1 MPDCPEASTPS
12 PILVHVPPKGYAS
25 QSGLVVVGGVLSISA
40 VGGPVAD
47 GGAAG
52 SAAGGVQLTIH
63 GTGFEADPSLM
74 KVTLRRIGGST
85 DLAVCTVI
93 ASTQGSLL
101 CRTGATAS
109 PLADVD
115 TQTTVRVA
123 TLESASGNAEVASV
137 ELPGGYQLLS
147 AADSAT
153 LTGLDATVGS
163 TAGGHLV
170 CISGTNL
177 DAGGAAP
184 TVTLGI
190 AQCETLNATSTATQL
205 CCTTTA
211 ATAGTAVP
219 LVHTALLGNALMTA
233 TMPGYSYTAA
243 PSVYA
248 ILPASGYAGS
258 AVTLT
263 MDSPNGGLPTPEVTI
278 GGYPCTSVAAISNGD
293 GSTTLSFAASSVPPG
308 THSVHVH
315 VPSFGDAA
323 VADHLAFE
331 ASIVI
336 TSIAPN
342 AGSAGGG
349 TLLTLSGHGFDYITA
364 DEQASIVTIGD
375 RPCVVASRTPT
386 QITCQTPAVL
396 ETTAD
401 VRPWVNS
408 FYPLPP
414 SPPTPSPP
422 PSPPALPPERPSPPA
437 VPPRVP
443 PSTPPPSSP
452 PVSPPLIPPPF
463 QPPPLSP
470 PPSSPPAPPLP
481 PISPPPPFTPWVVST
496 VSLTNG
502 ALVENTRDD
511 ARLVKLIAEGS
522 ELGGAYIVGDG
533 PVTIVVEATSPAP
546 SASHVRWYLCKHD
559 HPYLKMVWVD
569 ATTNTDGQVRLHQ
582 ERATYLNGWS
592 QANENAA
599 YINGVVDS
607 GSEIVDSALHL
618 WNAKVVAYR
627 TRQVYGSP
635 VPPKP
640 PRPPPTSPPGA
651 GTIACDACQ
660 AQNQGFCTGLVLCE
674 AKTITPCSSGQ
685 GALEYVASSADDYEF
700 LIGYNLVPIGYVCS
714 LAFAPDAPQPPPAL
728 PPPPPLPPSPP
739 TSPPS
744 PSPLSPPSPAPPRT
758 CSDSCE
764 RPGWVSDGMC
774 DDGGSGSVYSLCLLG
789 TDCTD
794 CGPRSVSPL
803 PPPPPMLPPP
813 LPPLPSPPLAPPPTA
828 LPPPPPEMLKQPV
841 RVQSMTGH
849 AVLCAADADCT
860 FGFALSLTPVLL
872 SSSPASGNEGDTLT
886 LTGHGLSLTASENR
900 VLVGDQS
907 CEVLTAEQNTSFTPP
922 ACDAAACSQQLQTV
936 VQLTCRLPPQDSETL
951 HMVGVATAAGGVAPA
966 LVSATV
972 STPPQLRQ
980 ISPSSGSVGGGTTL
994 SLSGDGFAT
1003 RRAALEVTVGGRNC
1017 RVLSTNATSVRC
1029 VSPVAATLADDST
1042 AAVLVSVRG
1051 VAASC
1056 TAPPCDFSYSRA
1068 RTPVLTGATVTSS
1081 DAAAW
1086 SIDLSGSFGDGGT
1099 FPIETVQIRIGGVTA
1114 CVPVGGASATALTCV
1129 SEPPMAGNQVVSLSS
1144 GWGAALGAPI
1154 VVGTLLAAT
1163 SFSPAATTLAGG
1175 TTLTIAGSGFSPA
1188 ATTVRVCGSVC
1199 EVGSASA
1206 TSVTCVVPSSLAHQ
1220 TGRQTLKLFNVSG
1233 VEVQPHTLGYA
1244 SGPPP
1249 SPPMQPPLPSLPPP
1263 PSPTSPPSPLLPQT
1277 WCLRGQGACNA
1288 GYMGYTYPGSLEA
1301 CVADCESSAGCGFF
1315 AYETRANKR
1324 CARYSL
1330 SGGCG
1335 GISGYVNYDTYELA
1349 CASPYPAAPSLPPRP
1364 PSPPPGPPTIA
1375 SAELVSVHQIGPA
1388 SKCIDHDMSN
1398 MCHSAGGD
1406 DQWLSLELADGVA
1419 PVGEVRLYNRVDC
1432 CQARLGHHQLWVGSY
1447 SGQIG
1452 APAQLCADDTAPATI
1467 GPFVHD
1473 CGGMTGSHVTLVLPG
1488 AGRYLHLAEVE
1499 IDLAPPA
1506 PPSLPPP
1513 PPLMSDVHGV
1523 GHNLVQLSF
1532 AWLTLANLPR
1542 GASLRSVVI
1551 KLTPHSGRGG
1561 AIASVISAALDCGS
1575 GLGPAA
1581 DETVEWEMQPY
1592 DLGFAEDRTPDLAPL
1607 LRDAVNGRDHSQ
1619 QHECAVVLTIRR
1631 ARGEGERYF
1640 YAPHATDAATRPQL
1654 ELIYDSPTT
1663 AAQLSWA
1670 PERKCNVSVAVPVPI
1685 TANETCHPDNAA
1697 SGLSLSGTSPCP
1709 HLQLTATAAT
1719 SSSSCVMSVN
1729 GVNLFAGCGLD
1740 RLVVGR
1746 DGVCVAAL
1754 DVAEVGSPR
1763 AACFDTQT
1771 VGAGT
1776 EELAAWVDRLAVGAT
1791 AMVVSCSRLAWRHSR
1806 QSLGP
1811 VLASLGALDPPT
1823 YLDDAYALVGTK
1835 GAASPLAEARVQC
1848 CENPAPVCLTCDQT
1862 LAVASVPLACGLHA
1876 PTAPSA
1882 SVLGTEPFFGG
1893 FGSESH
1899 VAGVGAL
1906 VGPTATPSSRVEA
1919 GPASGAIAGFQADDA
1934 DVLDAACE
1942 TALTTRGGDAYGAH
1956 LATDGNAATYWLASG
1971 SPDAVV
1977 TLNLGATRQ
1986 VTHIELDW
1994 EAPAYS
2000 LLVLYS
2006 AAAVGD
2012 DWRVGG
2018 TVNELEALHA
2028 NPPRMPSLTAT
2039 LGDGGANAA
2048 VGVSVRRLRLYMAD
2062 PANATRPV
2070 FALRELRVVS
2080 CALSEASVMLG
2091 SQLAYEQA
2099 LTPTVQSIAPRR
2111 GSTAGGTLITLQ
2123 VAGLP
2128 PGTGASDVSVTV
2140 VGRPCAVQSVDG
2152 AEVVC
2157 LTSSYGETSAANP
2170 GNGPVHLTLRA
2181 IGTAVATEE
2190 ATYEYIDLWS
2200 RYTTWGG
2207 EYVRGVKNTI
2217 PGVETTGDTIWIQTG
2232 QRLLLDCDVDV
2243 YMLIVQVS

>member
-1 MPDCPEASTPS
+1 M
-12 PILVHVPPKGYAS
+12 
-25 QSGLVVVGGVLSISA
+25 
-40 VGGPVAD
+40 
-47 GGAAG
+47 
-52 SAAGGVQLTIH
+52 
-63 GTGFEADPSLM
+63 
-74 KVTLRRIGGST
+74 
-85 DLAVCTVI
+85 
-93 ASTQGSLL
+93 
-101 CRTGATAS
+101 
-109 PLADVD
+109 
-115 TQTTVRVA
+115 
-123 TLESASGNAEVASV
+123 
-137 ELPGGYQLLS
+137 
-147 AADSAT
+147 
-153 LTGLDATVGS
+153 
-163 TAGGHLV
+163 
-170 CISGTNL
+170 
-177 DAGGAAP
+177 
-184 TVTLGI
+184 
-190 AQCETLNATSTATQL
+190 
-205 CCTTTA
+205 
-211 ATAGTAVP
+211 
-219 LVHTALLGNALMTA
+219 
-233 TMPGYSYTAA
+233 
-243 PSVYA
+243 
-248 ILPASGYAGS
+248 
-258 AVTLT
+258 
-263 MDSPNGGLPTPEVTI
+263 
-278 GGYPCTSVAAISNGD
+278 
-293 GSTTLSFAASSVPPG
+293 
-308 THSVHVH
+308 
-315 VPSFGDAA
+315 
-323 VADHLAFE
+323 
-331 ASIVI
+331 
-336 TSIAPN
+336 
-342 AGSAGGG
+342 
-349 TLLTLSGHGFDYITA
+349 
-364 DEQASIVTIGD
+364 
-375 RPCVVASRTPT
+375 
-386 QITCQTPAVL
+386 
-396 ETTAD
+396 
-401 VRPWVNS
+401 
-408 FYPLPP
+408 
-414 SPPTPSPP
+414 
-422 PSPPALPPERPSPPA
+422 
-437 VPPRVP
+437 
-443 PSTPPPSSP
+443 
-452 PVSPPLIPPPF
+452 
-463 QPPPLSP
+463 
-470 PPSSPPAPPLP
+470 
-481 PISPPPPFTPWVVST
+481 
-496 VSLTNG
+496 
-502 ALVENTRDD
+502 
-511 ARLVKLIAEGS
+511 
-522 ELGGAYIVGDG
+522 
-533 PVTIVVEATSPAP
+533 
-546 SASHVRWYLCKHD
+546 
-559 HPYLKMVWVD
+559 
-569 ATTNTDGQVRLHQ
+569 
-582 ERATYLNGWS
+582 
-592 QANENAA
+592 
-599 YINGVVDS
+599 
-607 GSEIVDSALHL
+607 
-618 WNAKVVAYR
+618 
-627 TRQVYGSP
+627 
-635 VPPKP
+635 
-640 PRPPPTSPPGA
+640 
-651 GTIACDACQ
+651 
-660 AQNQGFCTGLVLCE
+660 
-674 AKTITPCSSGQ
+674 
-685 GALEYVASSADDYEF
+685 
-700 LIGYNLVPIGYVCS
+700 
-714 LAFAPDAPQPPPAL
+714 
-728 PPPPPLPPSPP
+728 
-739 TSPPS
+739 
-744 PSPLSPPSPAPPRT
+744 
-758 CSDSCE
+758 
-764 RPGWVSDGMC
+764 
-774 DDGGSGSVYSLCLLG
+774 
-789 TDCTD
+789 
-794 CGPRSVSPL
+794 
-803 PPPPPMLPPP
+803 
-813 LPPLPSPPLAPPPTA
+813 
-828 LPPPPPEMLKQPV
+828 
-841 RVQSMTGH
+841 
-849 AVLCAADADCT
+849 
-860 FGFALSLTPVLL
+860 
-872 SSSPASGNEGDTLT
+872 
-886 LTGHGLSLTASENR
+886 
-900 VLVGDQS
+900 
-907 CEVLTAEQNTSFTPP
+907 
-922 ACDAAACSQQLQTV
+922 
-936 VQLTCRLPPQDSETL
+936 
-951 HMVGVATAAGGVAPA
+951 
-966 LVSATV
+966 
-972 STPPQLRQ
+972 
-980 ISPSSGSVGGGTTL
+980 
-994 SLSGDGFAT
+994 
-1003 RRAALEVTVGGRNC
+1003 
-1017 RVLSTNATSVRC
+1017 
-1029 VSPVAATLADDST
+1029 
-1042 AAVLVSVRG
+1042 
-1051 VAASC
+1051 
-1056 TAPPCDFSYSRA
+1056 
-1068 RTPVLTGATVTSS
+1068 
-1081 DAAAW
+1081 
-1086 SIDLSGSFGDGGT
+1086 
-1099 FPIETVQIRIGGVTA
+1099 
-1114 CVPVGGASATALTCV
+1114 
-1129 SEPPMAGNQVVSLSS
+1129 
-1144 GWGAALGAPI
+1144 
-1154 VVGTLLAAT
+1154 
-1163 SFSPAATTLAGG
+1163 
-1175 TTLTIAGSGFSPA
+1175 
-1188 ATTVRVCGSVC
+1188 
-1199 EVGSASA
+1199 
-1206 TSVTCVVPSSLAHQ
+1206 
-1220 TGRQTLKLFNVSG
+1220 
-1233 VEVQPHTLGYA
+1233 
-1244 SGPPP
+1244 
-1249 SPPMQPPLPSLPPP
+1249 
-1263 PSPTSPPSPLLPQT
+1263 
-1277 WCLRGQGACNA
+1277 
-1288 GYMGYTYPGSLEA
+1288 
-1301 CVADCESSAGCGFF
+1301 
-1315 AYETRANKR
+1315 
-1324 CARYSL
+1324 
-1330 SGGCG
+1330 
-1335 GISGYVNYDTYELA
+1335 
-1349 CASPYPAAPSLPPRP
+1349 
-1364 PSPPPGPPTIA
+1364 
-1375 SAELVSVHQIGPA
+1375 HQIGPA